1 MYIILWFTFH
11 KSALTCSN
19 LYDLPNEWWN
29 DKANLFYIIIG
40 AGLFSFTETISF
52 FPFRPLHR
60 NCSQCHTIS
69 TRVAIM
75 QTVQRTF
82 CPNKHHCYI
91 IVFLTWCPNFSVPV
105 SLFNDVFFSNFL
117 FFFFLHGNPDLR
129 LDSSFCLH
137 GYFIYYVCIFYSV
150 IFIIILF
157 LNRGT
162 QRWRVLKIKIYLI
175 NENQIPVSNTVSTEF
190 RTWGGMGI

>member
-75 QTVQRTF
+75 QTVQRTS

-117 FFFFLHGNPDLR
+117 FFFFFAWQPR
-129 LDSSFCLH
+129 LAFRFFFLFTWLFYLLCM
-137 GYFIYYVCIFYSV
+137 YFLFSNFYHN
-150 IFIIILF
+150 IISK
-157 LNRGT
+157 
-162 QRWRVLKIKIYLI
+162 QRNSKMTGV
-175 NENQIPVSNTVSTEF
+175 EN
-190 RTWGGMGI
+190 